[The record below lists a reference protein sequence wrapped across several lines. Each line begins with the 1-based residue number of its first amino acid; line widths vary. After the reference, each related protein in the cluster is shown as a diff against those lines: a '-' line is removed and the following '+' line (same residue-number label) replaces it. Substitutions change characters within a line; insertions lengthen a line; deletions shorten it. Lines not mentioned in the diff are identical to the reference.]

1 MLLKYFRFLSFTVV
15 WMLSTLLLVKY
26 QYGVMS
32 GGLLP
37 RTIDGPALDTPVY
50 NNSSSP
56 PPQKLEVTDVH
67 SIVLEPATT
76 TTTTTTPGEG
86 TSVRRT
92 NSPFAYAFLM
102 AGCGESGLY
111 RGYIYN
117 ILVAAYI
124 LQESGST
131 ADVIV
136 MVRMHA
142 TSNLTEL
149 PDRDASLLT
158 KMGVQI
164 RYLPLDSL
172 DSFYSAMLAKFFI
185 LDYTE
190 YERIL
195 FMDSDVIPLCNLD
208 YLYHLSMEGSIRE
221 NVVLAWL
228 HEPAA
233 GGFFML
239 KPGRKEELDSI
250 VRANRRYLKSRP
262 GVRFDPVV
270 GWGHIIQPPDSWRGL
285 TGASNQTLW
294 DFYGKFSS
302 PMPMV
307 LRPFMF

>member
-1 MLLKYFRFLSFTVV
+1 M
-15 WMLSTLLLVKY
+15 
-26 QYGVMS
+26 
-32 GGLLP
+32 GGS
-37 RTIDGPALDTPVY
+37 ALEMPLY
-50 NNSSSP
+50 YNSSSSSSST
-56 PPQKLEVTDVH
+56 PPQTLQQRAAAVPSTIKLGLATN
-67 SIVLEPATT
+67 TT
-76 TTTTTTPGEG
+76 TTTTA
-86 TSVRRT
+86 T
-92 NSPFAYAFLM
+92 NSSFAYAFLM
-102 AGCGESGLY
+102 AGCDESGRY
-111 RGYIYN
+111 RGFLYN

-131 ADVIV
+131 GDIIV

-190 YERIL
+190 YERIV

-208 YLYHLSMEGSIRE
+208 YLHHMSMEGSIRE
-221 NVVLAWL
+221 NVVLSWS

-239 KPGRKEELDSI
+239 KPGGKDELDSI
-250 VRANRRYLKSRP
+250 ARANRLYLKSQP
-262 GVRFDPVV
+262 GIRFDPVV
-270 GWGHIIQPPDSWRGL
+270 GWGHVIQPPDSWMDMDHAF
-285 TGASNQTLW
+285 TNYTFW
-294 DFYGKFSS
+294 DFHGK
-302 PMPMV
+302 
-307 LRPFMF
+307 